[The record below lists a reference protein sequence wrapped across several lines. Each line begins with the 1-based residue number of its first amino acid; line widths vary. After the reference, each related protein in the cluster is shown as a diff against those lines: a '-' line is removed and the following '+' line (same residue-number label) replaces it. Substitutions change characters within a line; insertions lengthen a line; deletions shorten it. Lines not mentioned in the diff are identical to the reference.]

1 MAQSIIN
8 TCLLFKSFTHNKL
21 YTDMKTCEQFLLFL
35 SPWAHAL
42 ARWSTVLVV
51 WTHLLIRNKTYKWIK
66 QLLLPRGLTTA
77 NQRLKEQLTFTLAAN
92 ICEGESCLTGEC
104 SNNMTMTHREAG
116 QKRRCLIC
124 TLSPVLTIV
133 LERKTT
139 TPSGWQTV
147 LRFL

>member
-1 MAQSIIN
+1 MAQSIIK

-21 YTDMKTCEQFLLFL
+21 YTDMKKCEQFLLFL

-66 QLLLPRGLTTA
+66 QLLLPRRLTTA
-77 NQRLKEQLTFTLAAN
+77 NQRLKEQLTFTLVAN

-104 SNNMTMTHREAG
+104 SNKHDHDTPWSRTKEKVSDLHSVTCPNHRPREKKLLHRAG
-116 QKRRCLIC
+116 GK
-124 TLSPVLTIV
+124 LS
-133 LERKTT
+133 
-139 TPSGWQTV
+139 
-147 LRFL
+147 